1 MIHSLVKVRISI
13 VIITLSINLTFY
25 LALRVEWAKAKAR
38 AARWEEEV
46 VLLDEEM
53 RRVIQFC
60 DWKAEWWRNQPLQ
73 RVLDFTNNILSDGL
87 KAFAEQ
93 QAAQEINIAEDWA
106 AKWSAVR
113 IRAAPII
120 EGMPDGYQEEGVH
133 VGTGE
138 TIELYI
144 EDDGYESDGQ
154 DF

>member
-60 DWKAEWWRNQPLQ
+60 ARL
-73 RVLDFTNNILSDGL
+73 
-87 KAFAEQ
+87 
-93 QAAQEINIAEDWA
+93 
-106 AKWSAVR
+106 
-113 IRAAPII
+113 
-120 EGMPDGYQEEGVH
+120 H
-133 VGTGE
+133 
-138 TIELYI
+138 
-144 EDDGYESDGQ
+144 
-154 DF
+154 

>member
-1 MIHSLVKVRISI
+1 MKRCAE
-13 VIITLSINLTFY
+13 LSNF
-25 LALRVEWAKAKAR
+25 
-38 AARWEEEV
+38 
-46 VLLDEEM
+46 
-53 RRVIQFC
+53 
-60 DWKAEWWRNQPLQ
+60 
-73 RVLDFTNNILSDGL
+73 VLDFTNNILSDGL